1 MIFMNYSC
9 NNTSV
14 SSLNSLSHQTYS
26 ERDKIM
32 QSICL
37 FIFAW
42 KQNCQFRYKFLLV
55 RKKSNRFRDRQRY
68 FCRFSAYQ
76 PFFYHQPVKSC
87 FWKLLGSNN
96 SAAFFHIFVNI
107 LNRHFWNGVVIIFKY
122 FQSEINKKECFIPLY
137 INQK

>member
-68 FCRFSAYQ
+68 FCRFSTYHT
-76 PFFYHQPVKSC
+76 FFYHQPVKSC

-96 SAAFFHIFVNI
+96 STDFFQVFFFI
-107 LNRHFWNGVVIIFKY
+107 LDRH
-122 FQSEINKKECFIPLY
+122 SMKEVFILLVR
-137 INQK
+137 NH